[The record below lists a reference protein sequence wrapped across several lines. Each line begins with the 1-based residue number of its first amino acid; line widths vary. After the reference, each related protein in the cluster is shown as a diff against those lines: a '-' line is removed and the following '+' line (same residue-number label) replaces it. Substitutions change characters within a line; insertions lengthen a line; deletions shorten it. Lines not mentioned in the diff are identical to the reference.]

1 LQVLLPVY
9 ICAGIPTATP
19 MAEDTTL
26 LVLAIFTMRR
36 RPKEVAII
44 TKTALEIGL
53 KREGTLK
60 ANRIEFLRAA
70 SDN

>member
-1 LQVLLPVY
+1 
-9 ICAGIPTATP
+9 